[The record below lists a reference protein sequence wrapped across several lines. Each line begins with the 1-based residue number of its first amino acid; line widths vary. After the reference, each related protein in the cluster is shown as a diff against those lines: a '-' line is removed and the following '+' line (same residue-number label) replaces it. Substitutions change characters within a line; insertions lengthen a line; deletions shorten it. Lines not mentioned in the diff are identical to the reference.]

1 MMSKAAFTENYL
13 NNSPQGL
20 FACKNIF
27 SIRRICTNKMPSQTE
42 RGPETRSIYEVNRLI
57 ILLSLSIWKIP
68 FRQNK

>member
-27 SIRRICTNKMPSQTE
+27 SIRRICTNKMPSQNE
-42 RGPETRSIYEVNRLI
+42 RGPETRSI
-57 ILLSLSIWKIP
+57 
-68 FRQNK
+68 